1 MTRGATR
8 VRRAAPLVAALT
20 TLAVIV
26 LLPVA
31 VRAAEKVE
39 VKLDGLRGEL
49 KKNALANLDL
59 EQLRKDKSLD
69 EGRLR
74 RLYAQGPE
82 QIEEALQPFGYYHAD
97 VQSSLD
103 RQGDGTWVA
112 TYKVDAGPPLKVGA
126 VDVQVLGP
134 GASDPGFESI
144 RAGFPLQP
152 GDTLLQP
159 AYEHAKQALEGYAAT
174 HGYIDAKYDVS
185 QIRIDLARYTSDV
198 VLHFETGPRYRFGPV
213 HFHQNFLKPELL
225 RGYVDFKEG
234 DPLDSDELLKLQ
246 TALSGAS
253 YFERVE
259 VVPRR
264 DRAQGLEVP
273 IEVNL
278 TPSKRQRWTAGLGY
292 GTDTGPRVSA
302 GLEVRR
308 VNSRG
313 HRADVQV
320 RVSDIEKVFQTDY
333 YMPGAYPRTDLLT
346 YKLGYADLNTQT
358 SQSKSFIV
366 GPSYARSLGRWRQS
380 FGLDFTRTTFTVGS
394 DAGTSHLLSPTAS
407 WSRVHADD
415 RIYPFRGERLQL
427 DLAAANRSIASNAS
441 FESAHASAKF
451 IQGFGGR
458 PTFGGRRFRLLTR
471 AELGYLATSAA
482 DFHKLPPTERFF
494 AGGDQSVRGFAY
506 QGIGLRDAQGK
517 VLGGTRLAVAS
528 VEVEYRFLQKWG
540 LATFYDTG
548 SASDRLLHDLK
559 AGTGVGIRWLSPIG
573 MIRLDAAVAVSEPGH
588 PKRFHFSIG
597 PDL

>member
-1 MTRGATR
+1 MIRPLR
-8 VRRAAPLVAALT
+8 PCRAAPFAAALAAA
-20 TLAVIV
+20 TLLAAA
-26 LLPVA
+26 PA
-31 VRAAEKVE
+31 RAAEKVE
-39 VKLDGLRGEL
+39 VKVDGLKSEL
-49 KKNALANLDL
+49 RKNALANLDL

-103 RQGDGTWVA
+103 RNGDGTWVA

-134 GASDPGFESI
+134 GADDPGFESI
-144 RAGFPLQP
+144 RARFPLQP

-159 AYEHAKQALEGYAAT
+159 AYQGAKQALEGYAAT
-174 HGYIDAKYDVS
+174 HGYIDAKYDES
-185 QIRIDLARYTSDV
+185 QIRIDLARYTSDI

-213 HFHQNFLKPELL
+213 HFHQNFLRPELL
-225 RGYVDFKEG
+225 RGYVEFKEG
-234 DPLDSDELLKLQ
+234 DPLDSDALLKLQ

-253 YFERVE
+253 YFARVE

-264 DRAQGLEVP
+264 DLAEGLEVP

-278 TPSKRQRWTAGLGY
+278 TPSKRQRWTAGVGY

-302 GLEVRR
+302 GLDVRR
-308 VNSRG
+308 INSRG
-313 HRADVQV
+313 HRADVQA
-320 RVSDIEKVFQTDY
+320 RVSNIEKSFQTDY
-333 YMPGAYPRTDLLT
+333 YVPGAYPRTDLLT
-346 YKLGYADLNTQT
+346 YKLGYADLDTKT
-358 SQSKSFIV
+358 SQSKSFVV

-394 DAGTSHLLSPTAS
+394 DAGVSHLLSPTAS
-407 WSRVHADD
+407 WNRVYADD
-415 RIYPFRGERLQL
+415 RVYPSHGEKLQL
-427 DLAAANRSIASNAS
+427 DLAVANRSLASNAS
-441 FESAHASAKF
+441 FESAHASAKS
-451 IQGFGGR
+451 IQSFGGR

-471 AELGYLATSAA
+471 AELGYLQTSAT

-494 AGGDQSVRGFAY
+494 AGGDQSVRGFSY

-517 VLGGTRLAVAS
+517 ILGGTRLAVAS

-540 LATFYDTG
+540 VATFYDTG

-559 AGTGVGIRWLSPIG
+559 AGTGVGLRWLSPIG
-573 MIRLDAAVAVSEPGH
+573 MIRLDAAVAVSEPGR
-588 PKRFHFSIG
+588 PKRLHFSIG